1 MRNWTEEEIIDAM
14 QADQDAGL
22 MIAEIFKK
30 YGVSIDAAGSC
41 TISAGSGDIWET
53 WFRKEWEAVCRPLRE
68 IEWAKVKSYR

>member
-1 MRNWTEEEIIDAM
+1 MRNWTEDAIIDAM

-30 YGVSIDAAGSC
+30 YGVSMDVSGSYS
-41 TISAGSGDIWET
+41 ISAGSNDIWET

-68 IEWAKVKSYR
+68 IEWVETKSCD